1 MSEMARKPYLS
12 RERTR
17 HGKYV
22 WYFKKDGRRVRL
34 PDVYGSDEFNRAY
47 DLALAGLASI
57 EKQKPGKAR
66 SGTFKWLVEQYM
78 RSAAFAELAPSTRRH
93 RGNMLKTI
101 LEDPKRADAPFTA
114 ITKAQ
119 IRMGMD
125 RRATIPNAAN
135 NFLKT
140 MAHLFKWAEE
150 GDLVEVNPCVGVRK
164 MRVKTDG
171 FHTWTVEQVRQY
183 REFHKLGTR
192 ARLAIDLLLF
202 LHLRRS
208 DVILV
213 GRQHVSGSTIS
224 IRTQKTKTLVEL
236 ALLPPLKASI
246 EATKTGDLAFL
257 VTESGKPFASGA
269 SFGNWFAKQVKAA
282 GLPDTCRAHGLR
294 KAGATIAAEEGA
306 SAHELMAMFGWSDLE
321 MANHYTQKVAR
332 KDLAKRGGERLANK
346 F

>member
-1 MSEMARKPYLS
+1 MSDMARKPYLS

-22 WYFKKDGRRVRL
+22 WYFKKDGRRIRM

-47 DLALAGLASI
+47 DLALASLATI
-57 EKQKPGKAR
+57 ESPRRGKAR
-66 SGTFKWLVEQYM
+66 SGTLKWLVEQYM

-93 RGNMLKTI
+93 RGNMLKTV
-101 LEDPKRADAPFTA
+101 LEDPKNADAPFA
-114 ITKAQ
+114 ELTKAH
-119 IRMGMD
+119 IRKAMD
-125 RRATIPNAAN
+125 KRASKPNAAN

-150 GDLVEVNPCVGVRK
+150 GDLVEVNPCAGVRK
-164 MRVKTDG
+164 IKVRTDG
-171 FHTWTVEQVRQY
+171 FHAWTIDQVRQY
-183 REFHKLGTR
+183 RAFHALGTR

-202 LHLRRS
+202 LGLRRG

-213 GRQHVSGSTIS
+213 GRQHVSGATIS
-224 IRTQKTKTLVEL
+224 IRTGKTNTLVEL

-246 EATKTGDLAFL
+246 EATRTGDLAFL
-257 VTESGKPFASGA
+257 VTENGKPFASGA

-282 GLPDTCRAHGLR
+282 GLPDLCRAHGLR

-306 SAHELMAMFGWSDLE
+306 SAHELMAMFGWADLE
-321 MANHYTQKVAR
+321 MANHYTQQASR
-332 KDLAKRGGERLANK
+332 KDLARKSGERLANK